1 MKAEQA
7 KGGAEKWL
15 GKAQDCLGELTHD
28 EQLQTEGVAR
38 QAAGQLQQTYGK
50 ALDEVSDFARRK
62 PLASIAIVAGV
73 GMLLGLLLRRR

>member
-7 KGGAEKWL
+7 NGGAEKLL
-15 GKAQDCLGELTHD
+15 GKAQDFLGELSHD
-28 EQLQTEGVAR
+28 EQLQTEGAAR
-38 QAAGQLQQTYGK
+38 QAAGQLQQTYGN
-50 ALDEVSDFARRK
+50 ALDEVSDFARRT